1 MLIAKLLYS
10 SQMPQVLVYVD
21 SEYVVEN
28 ITIRVPPST

>member
-28 ITIRVPPST
+28 ITIRVPPS